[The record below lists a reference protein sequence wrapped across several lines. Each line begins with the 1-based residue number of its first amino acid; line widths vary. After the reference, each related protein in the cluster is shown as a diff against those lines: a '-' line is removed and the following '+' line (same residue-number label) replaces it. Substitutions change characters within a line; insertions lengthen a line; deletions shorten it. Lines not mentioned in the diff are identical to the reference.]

1 MGAYDFTTTSLGKT
15 AEQAFDRA
23 VRDAQYEYGH
33 GGYTGSIAEK
43 HDFVLV
49 ATPKGTSAERLLAKT
64 YDAHAALEAE
74 AGTEWARKATAKER
88 KALAYLR
95 EKLGHQADRWI
106 EAAEGDKWGPAAAIE
121 VTGKRAAEIKARAG
135 RKGTHDKVFTFTGYA
150 SS

>member
-1 MGAYDFTTTSLGKT
+1 MGAYDFTTTALGKT
-15 AEQAFDRA
+15 ADAAFDRA

-43 HDFVLV
+43 HSFIV
-49 ATPKGTSAERLLAKT
+49 APTPKGTSADRLLAKT
-64 YDAHAALEAE
+64 YDAHVALEAE
-74 AGTEWARKATAKER
+74 AGGQYAPKATAAQR

-95 EKLGHQADRWI
+95 DKLGRIADRWI

-121 VTGKRAAEIKARAG
+121 VTGKRAAEIKAREG
-135 RKGTHDKVFTFTGYA
+135 RKGTHDKVWIFTGYA